1 MGEQI
6 RVKRGIR
13 WKLLT
18 TMIGL
23 IVGLIMTLTFIQI
36 TYQKNI
42 LEKELVRRID
52 LMKKNLIDQGKLLS
66 DNLARQTEEGI
77 SSFNFSYVT
86 EIIKKTVNEY
96 KEISYI
102 ILMDS
107 SRVAYTHTLKPELQQ
122 ERLSA
127 NEDKFAVKQRK
138 ATIHEYAKEGNSFM
152 EMIVPIKIGTKRWGV
167 LRLGFSLEILNKEI
181 VNSRGEIR
189 KKIADIIIRS
199 LITSALFIAIG
210 AGIVF
215 IMSTRLSKPLI
226 KLTESA
232 RELAK
237 GDFDASANIKVSSK
251 DEVGILAASF
261 GEMAKNL
268 KTSYEKLE
276 DYSRTLEQKVED
288 RTRQLREANEK
299 LREMDKVKS
308 DFLSTVSHELRT
320 PLTSV
325 LGFAKIIKKRF
336 EEVIFPH
343 VETVDNKTLK
353 TIRQVKD
360 NIDIIIS
367 EGERLTTL
375 INDVL
380 DLTKIEA
387 GKVEWKMEYHNIDE
401 IVKHATTATL
411 SLLEQKGLQLI
422 QNIED
427 GLPDVRGDKNRL
439 IQVMI
444 NLISNAVKFTEKGS
458 VTCSARRI
466 NNEIIVSVIDTGIG
480 IAKIHHERIFEK
492 FKQVGDTLTDKP
504 RGTGLG
510 LPICRHIIINH
521 GGRIWVESEP
531 GKGSN
536 FSFTLPIRKATEDKA
551 KTDDTDTLV
560 NQVKNHVV
568 TVMQALPKDKKNIL
582 VVDDDAHIRELL
594 RQALESEGYN
604 IKEAK
609 DGIEAISEAKKEKPD
624 LIILDIMMPE
634 INGFDVA
641 AVLKNDTKTMDI
653 PIVINSIIEDKERGY
668 SLGVD
673 RYFTKPIKTEE
684 LVKEVGILISEG
696 ASKKKVIV
704 IDENETML
712 NTLYEVLKV
721 KGYSIVETGD
731 GHEEKHKETL
741 SIPNMII
748 VDTMFSKK
756 HEIVKTIN
764 FKKEGENVLFLV
776 LAENKT
782 NGSNKS

>member
-1 MGEQI
+1 MGEQLRI
-6 RVKRGIR
+6 KRGIR

-23 IVGLIMTLTFIQI
+23 IVGLIMALTFIQI

-42 LEKELVRRID
+42 LEKELGRRID

-138 ATIHEYAKEGNSFM
+138 ATINEYPKEGNYFM
-152 EMIVPIKIGTKRWGV
+152 EMIVPINVGTKRWGV

-181 VNSRGEIR
+181 VNSRSEIR
-189 KKIADIIIRS
+189 KKIADIIIRL

-215 IMSTRLSKPLI
+215 MISTSLSKPLI
-226 KLTESA
+226 RLTESA
-232 RELAK
+232 RILAK
-237 GDFDASANIKVSSK
+237 GDFDASVNIKVSSK

-268 KTSYEKLE
+268 KASYEKLE

-288 RTRQLREANEK
+288 RTRQLREANAK

-367 EGERLTTL
+367 EGERLTNL

-387 GKVEWKMEYHNIDE
+387 GKVEWKMEYHTIDE
-401 IVKHATTATL
+401 IIKHATTATL
-411 SLLEQKGLQLI
+411 SLFEQKGLQLI

-427 GLPDVRGDKNRL
+427 GLPEIWGDKNRL
-439 IQVMI
+439 IQVII

-466 NNEIIVSVIDTGIG
+466 DNEILVSVIDTGIG
-480 IAKIHHERIFEK
+480 IAKICK
-492 FKQVGDTLTDKP
+492 A
-504 RGTGLG
+504 LG
-510 LPICRHIIINH
+510 V
-521 GGRIWVESEP
+521 GRI
-531 GKGSN
+531 
-536 FSFTLPIRKATEDKA
+536 
-551 KTDDTDTLV
+551 
-560 NQVKNHVV
+560 
-568 TVMQALPKDKKNIL
+568 
-582 VVDDDAHIRELL
+582 
-594 RQALESEGYN
+594 
-604 IKEAK
+604 
-609 DGIEAISEAKKEKPD
+609 
-624 LIILDIMMPE
+624 
-634 INGFDVA
+634 
-641 AVLKNDTKTMDI
+641 
-653 PIVINSIIEDKERGY
+653 
-668 SLGVD
+668 
-673 RYFTKPIKTEE
+673 
-684 LVKEVGILISEG
+684 
-696 ASKKKVIV
+696 
-704 IDENETML
+704 
-712 NTLYEVLKV
+712 
-721 KGYSIVETGD
+721 
-731 GHEEKHKETL
+731 
-741 SIPNMII
+741 
-748 VDTMFSKK
+748 
-756 HEIVKTIN
+756 
-764 FKKEGENVLFLV
+764 
-776 LAENKT
+776 
-782 NGSNKS
+782 